1 MIFYLGIVNNRN
13 IIIAR
18 VSFLSI
24 AKDLSGCM
32 AVDGLANCEIL
43 EFLFVATARQC
54 MQAFIALTLIAK
66 LTKNGRCLSRTG
78 ALSHNSLR

>member
-43 EFLFVATARQC
+43 RYTQDDPAGT
-54 MQAFIALTLIAK
+54 
-66 LTKNGRCLSRTG
+66 
-78 ALSHNSLR
+78 